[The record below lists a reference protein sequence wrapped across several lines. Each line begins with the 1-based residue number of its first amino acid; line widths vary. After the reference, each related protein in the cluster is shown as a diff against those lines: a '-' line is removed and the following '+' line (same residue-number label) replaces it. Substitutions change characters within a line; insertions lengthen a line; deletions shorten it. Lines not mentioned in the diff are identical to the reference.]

1 MSRSGLAYLD
11 ASAFV
16 KLVAAEPESQALR
29 AELIAWPQAIASELL
44 EVEAQRFAQRYG
56 GTAPRLVSSALRR
69 VTLVPMSSEIRRL
82 AVAAQPPE
90 LRTLDAIHL
99 ATALVL
105 GSTVGAFFAYDKR
118 LASAATAAGLA
129 VLAPG

>member
-1 MSRSGLAYLD
+1 MSGSLAYLD

-16 KLVAAEPESQALR
+16 KLIAAEPESQALQ
-29 AELIAWPQAIASELL
+29 AELIGWPQAIASELL

-56 GTAPRLVSSALRR
+56 GAAPRLVASALPR
-69 VTLVPMSSEIRRL
+69 VTLVPVGPEIRRL
-82 AVAAQPPE
+82 AGTVLPPE

-118 LASAATAAGLA
+118 LASAATAAGLP
-129 VLAPG
+129 VLAPV